1 MLDVEVLSL
10 ALTGLCPVCDICGV
24 VCCYNKAIYLIILT
38 FFTCFTPTSSRATFA
53 SVVFGSRLALRDGSA
68 DPESASFLE
77 LVEPELG
84 KVRPL
89 SRVSQFR
96 GGHFRALSNP
106 CSIYHHFHVFV
117 HLLNEV
123 NLTAEVAVPQ
133 QALVALPLPESH
145 MDHGYSFSTPPS
157 FPASPLSRKR
167 ARFERE
173 QSVQPLDCN
182 LIPRPLEQLNR
193 CLSTP
198 AHLEFFTDGVDSS
211 PAPAA
216 PLSLLP
222 SALPSSSGPLMPAHF
237 EFFTDGVDPSPSAPG
252 GCLSLLP
259 SALLPSS
266 GPLTAALPDSSLS
279 DKGTSKSYAQHVRN
293 YMTWWS
299 LYQQEENEKNPARIL
314 IPTEPITSAKVAMF
328 LQHEISHPKCKRGS
342 DESLE
347 GTTVGKSAIVQA
359 ISALESHRVEN
370 AHLYK
375 ADRDAQVP
383 LRTDNC
389 VRAFKN
395 AAKHNEP
402 KRIEQAQVLKAAG
415 TTADTYNN
423 TQL

>member
-1 MLDVEVLSL
+1 
-10 ALTGLCPVCDICGV
+10 
-24 VCCYNKAIYLIILT
+24 
-38 FFTCFTPTSSRATFA
+38 
-53 SVVFGSRLALRDGSA
+53 
-68 DPESASFLE
+68 
-77 LVEPELG
+77 
-84 KVRPL
+84 
-89 SRVSQFR
+89 
-96 GGHFRALSNP
+96 
-106 CSIYHHFHVFV
+106 
-117 HLLNEV
+117 
-123 NLTAEVAVPQ
+123 
-133 QALVALPLPESH
+133 
-145 MDHGYSFSTPPS
+145 MDAGYSFSTPPS

-182 LIPRPLEQLNR
+182 LISRPLEQLNR
-193 CLSTP
+193 CFSTP
-198 AHLEFFTDGVDSS
+198 AHSEFFTDGVDSS

-222 SALPSSSGPLMPAHF
+222 SALPSSSGPLMPAHL
-237 EFFTDGVDPSPSAPG
+237 EFFTDGVDPSPPAPG

-266 GPLTAALPDSSLS
+266 GPLTAALPDSSLATMHGTLQASLADLELASHNVRREIVEQQQS
-279 DKGTSKSYAQHVRN
+279 DKGTSKSYARHVRN

-299 LYQQEENEKNPARIL
+299 LYQQEENEKNPARIP
-314 IPTEPITSAKVAMF
+314 IPAEPITAAKVAMF
-328 LQHEISHPKCKRGS
+328 LQHEISRPKRKRGS

-347 GTTVGKSAIVQA
+347 GTTVGKSAIAQA
-359 ISALESHRVEN
+359 ISALESHRSEN

-383 LRTDNC
+383 LRTDNR
-389 VRAFKN
+389 VRAFEN